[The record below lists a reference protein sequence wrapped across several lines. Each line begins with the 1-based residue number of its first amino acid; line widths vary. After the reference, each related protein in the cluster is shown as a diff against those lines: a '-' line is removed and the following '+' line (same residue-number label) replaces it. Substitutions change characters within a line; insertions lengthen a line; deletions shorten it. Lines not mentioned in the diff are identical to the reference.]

1 MSILTKKN
9 IKENEKFDFLLT
21 LKIKSIMNILLLFLN
36 NLFSL
41 TFSQECPS
49 SSDWQN
55 FINQSIYHIYF
66 TNPN

>member
-21 LKIKSIMNILLLFLN
+21 LKIKSIMNILSLLLLFLN

-41 TFSQECPS
+41 TFSQLV
-49 SSDWQN
+49 
-55 FINQSIYHIYF
+55 
-66 TNPN
+66 